1 LTETPDLFTLF
12 PRGSM
17 EGQVQH
23 IAQMNMGYL
32 LHSFG
37 DPRIAGFEENTDRVN
52 AVADRSK
59 GFVWRMKDEDLANP
73 DNDYGRLFG
82 RPDVA
87 LATLSVWESRA
98 DFEHFVHKTIH
109 GAFLNRRAE
118 WFEHV
123 DAPTYVLWPIRAGHV
138 PTLVE
143 GRDRLM
149 LLRKNGPSDAAFD
162 FSYRT

>member
-1 LTETPDLFTLF
+1 
-12 PRGSM
+12 M

-149 LLRKNGPSDAAFD
+149 LLRKNGPSDTAFD